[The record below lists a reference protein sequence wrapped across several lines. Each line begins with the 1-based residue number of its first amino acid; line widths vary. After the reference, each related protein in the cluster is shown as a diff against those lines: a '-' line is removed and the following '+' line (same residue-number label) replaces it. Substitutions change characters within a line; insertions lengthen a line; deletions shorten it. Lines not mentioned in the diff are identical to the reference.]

1 MARRIFRQWLSKLET
16 KKFHLKVSLWAK
28 EFNFDIPVLKT
39 SSLVGATVVGAVT
52 GGKVVKTAPWQK
64 VGLSTTKIEIYF
76 ERKNVIVWA

>member
-1 MARRIFRQWLSKLET
+1 M
-16 KKFHLKVSLWAK
+16 
-28 EFNFDIPVLKT
+28 KT

-76 ERKNVIVWA
+76 ERENVIVFCLKYNIQVYLQNKN